1 MTPDASRASPAR
13 RLHSERF
20 PGPGHAACWRR
31 RRRAGAGARHG
42 WPRLRA
48 ATAAA
53 FAIGAREPGPPQRR
67 RRRAPRPRRPCRATG
82 RAFPA
87 RKVLS
92 VAAADG
98 FAHRSV
104 SDRGGCGAGGPAA
117 AGNGAQ
123 SKERRPLRS
132 SEPFSE
138 LRFHFPAQR
147 RAGRAHGLARA
158 VSSNL
163 SRATPGHAGK
173 PESRHQTKPSTPSHP
188 PPPFSAEVNSAEA
201 SFLYFA
207 FTSLRRSASETRWRF
222 LLGPK
227 DCVAGG
233 GGQGASG
240 PRIRELCALGER

>member
-1 MTPDASRASPAR
+1 MTPDTASCAPPAR
-13 RLHSERF
+13 RLHSQPF

-42 WPRLRA
+42 WPRLC
-48 ATAAA
+48 AAA
-53 FAIGAREPGPPQRR
+53 ASFAIGAREPGPPQRR
-67 RRRAPRPRRPCRATG
+67 RRRAPRPRRPRRATG

-87 RKVLS
+87 RKVLP

-104 SDRGGCGAGGPAA
+104 SGRGGCGTGCPAA
-117 AGNGAQ
+117 AGNSAQ
-123 SKERRPLRS
+123 CQERRLLR
-132 SEPFSE
+132 FSE

-147 RAGRAHGLARA
+147 RAGRAHGLAHA
-158 VSSNL
+158 ASSSL

-173 PESRHQTKPSTPSHP
+173 PESSHQTKPSTPSQP
-188 PPPFSAEVNSAEA
+188 PPPLSAEVNSAEA
-201 SFLYFA
+201 SFLHFA
-207 FTSLRRSASETRWRF
+207 FTSLRRSASETPWRF
-222 LLGPK
+222 LQGPN

-240 PRIRELCALGER
+240 PRIREPCAPGER